1 MVKTKS
7 WSKIF
12 LDPKKSC
19 KKLGPKRLVKVGSI
33 TAEIF
38 LIWTLAARTNVAVPN
53 VTTAVSI
60 C

>member
-1 MVKTKS
+1 MVKIFGPKKIWVKKIRT
-7 WSKIF
+7 SKIRS
-12 LDPKKSC
+12 KS
-19 KKLGPKRLVKVGSI
+19 LVKIGSI

-38 LIWTLAARTNVAVPN
+38 LIRTLAARTNVAMPN